1 MSQTGTR
8 NSRPRVIAFVGLVGA
23 GKSTHIRLLASRFS
37 KNGLKV
43 KTASL
48 KTNHLFASALILI
61 LTQILVRKRKDVY
74 RIRAL
79 IDDKPSVFRRLFR
92 LWLSLDVI
100 SVSLQFLLT
109 IYLPLTLGYTVL
121 VEEYIPATIADYIY
135 ISKAL
140 GLPFGTHS
148 FASKFMLKL
157 MHLGR
162 PTQVIFL
169 DADADTLK
177 SRWNRRGS
185 SNEKSNYLYMQR
197 STLLSLS
204 KKLSSLDVLYINT
217 TFQTIEETQGLM
229 VNYLMKPMSYRIC

>member
-1 MSQTGTR
+1 MPPKETCI
-8 NSRPRVIAFVGLVGA
+8 SRPRVIAFVGPVGA
-23 GKSTHIRLLASRFS
+23 GKSTHVKLLASRFS

-43 KTASL
+43 KTTSL
-48 KTNHLFASALILI
+48 KTNHFFASILVFI

-109 IYLPLTLGYTVL
+109 IYLPLMVGYTVL

-135 ISKAL
+135 ISKVL
-140 GLPFGTHS
+140 GLPFGTRS

-157 MHLGR
+157 MHLGG

-169 DADADTLK
+169 HADAETLK
-177 SRWNRRGS
+177 FRWNCRGS
-185 SNEKSNYLYMQR
+185 SDEKSDYLSMQH
-197 STLLSLS
+197 STLVSLS
-204 KKLSSLDVLYINT
+204 KNLSSQEMLYVNT
-217 TFQTIEETQGLM
+217 TFQTIEETQRLI
-229 VNYLMKPMSYRIC
+229 VNYLMERTFH